1 MVKLVDTL
9 VSGTS
14 GRKAVQVRVL
24 FRALKKVGGFP
35 PTFLVPGT
43 GPEPSGSFIHPLL
56 NPPRWGGL
64 GRFAPIVGAPNGYV
78 IHMRRQISFA
88 FQVIYIT
95 FAISLSVLTKLRQA
109 SSPKWMSVFLNCLP
123 RGGSYCEKPIVLT
136 HSQYTINENE
146 NKMHIRD
153 NLHQSGDCQA
163 CPNQSACTFTF
174 RQG

>member
-1 MVKLVDTL
+1 MFYHILYL
-9 VSGTS
+9 
-14 GRKAVQVRVL
+14 A
-24 FRALKKVGGFP
+24 F
-35 PTFLVPGT
+35 
-43 GPEPSGSFIHPLL
+43 GSFIHPLL

-64 GRFAPIVGAPNGYV
+64 GRFAPIVGAPNGYG
-78 IHMRRQISFA
+78 IHMRRRISFA

-109 SSPKWMSVFLNCLP
+109 SNPKWMSVFLNCLP
-123 RGGSYCEKPIVLT
+123 GGGSYCEKPIVLT

-163 CPNQSACTFTF
+163 CPDQSDCTFTF